1 MAPQLERGQMQPLVS
16 QRKRPTVVAEVSLE
30 LQDLLLESLPVP
42 VAAETEQ
49 LQRVRQLAVGKAVHR
64 EPLGLVVVRHLG

>member
-16 QRKRPTVVAEVSLE
+16 QRKRPTVVAEVCLE

-49 LQRVRQLAVGKAVHR
+49 LQRVR
-64 EPLGLVVVRHLG
+64 

>member
-16 QRKRPTVVAEVSLE
+16 QSERPTVVVEIRLE

-49 LQRVRQLAVGKAVHR
+49 LQRVRELAVGEAVHR
-64 EPLGLVVVRHLG
+64 EPLRLVVVCHLG